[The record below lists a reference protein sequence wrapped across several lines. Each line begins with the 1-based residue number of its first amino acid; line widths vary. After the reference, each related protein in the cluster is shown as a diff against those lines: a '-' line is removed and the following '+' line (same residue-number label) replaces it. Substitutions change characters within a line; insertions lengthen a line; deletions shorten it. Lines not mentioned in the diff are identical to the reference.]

1 MAYENLLSKGA
12 VAAGGVHSLGTLT
25 VDGATTLTGAV
36 SLTAGITPVSEA
48 RTAVADPGGGTGVIS
63 AGTDHVVVTSA
74 NAAHVITLPAPV
86 VGKVVTIVNGATGYE
101 LRSSDPATIAIN
113 GGTGAGAESAIGA
126 NVVVVCRCVSA
137 TRWICSNYATAGTE
151 SATEAAA

>member
-1 MAYENLLSKGA
+1 MAGENLLTRGTA
-12 VAAGGVHSLGTLT
+12 AAGELHSLGDLT
-25 VDGATTLTGAV
+25 VDGTATITGAV

-63 AGTDHVVVTSA
+63 AGTDHVVVTSG

-86 VGKVVTIVNGATGYE
+86 VGKAVTIVNGATGYE
-101 LRSSDPATIAIN
+101 LRSSAPATIAIN
-113 GGTGAGAESAIGA
+113 GGTGASAESAIGA

-137 TRWICSNYATAGTE
+137 TRWICTNFATDGTV